1 MPPGRGKTSSQ
12 AAVAVNF
19 FAKRRSA
26 HFAKTYGA
34 EGFGP
39 LRPQLR
45 GCPPWR
51 ILRKNTKEGAPVS
64 RGRAVEIWTTPEGRG
79 KDHPWGPGS
88 VPKLLVAIFRHSLLV
103 VASLAQRLP
112 VVSVPEQFGVTAV
125 GNDVVDHSGLDQL
138 ALRLAPGTQGVRME
152 ESCAGLLPAATVS
165 LLGGGLG
172 VVRVERSMLLAVRLT
187 VGDQP
192 TTAGVLAWGVGS
204 AGQVS
209 HRRPCSDVS

>member
-12 AAVAVNF
+12 AAVLVNF
-19 FAKRRSA
+19 FAKRGSA

-34 EGFGP
+34 EGLGP

-51 ILRKNTKEGAPVS
+51 ILRKNTKEGAPAS
-64 RGRAVEIWTTPEGRG
+64 RGRAVEIWTTPGGR
-79 KDHPWGPGS
+79 GS

-204 AGQVS
+204 ARHGQPPPPVF
-209 HRRPCSDVS
+209 

>member
-1 MPPGRGKTSSQ
+1 MPLGRGKTSSQ
-12 AAVAVNF
+12 AAVLVNF

-34 EGFGP
+34 EGLGP

-64 RGRAVEIWTTPEGRG
+64 RGRAVEIYTAPGGR
-79 KDHPWGPGS
+79 GS

-125 GNDVVDHSGLDQL
+125 GNDVVDHSGLDQS
-138 ALRLAPGTQGVRME
+138 ALRLTPSAQGVRME

-204 AGQVS
+204 ARHGQPPPPVF
-209 HRRPCSDVS
+209 

>member
-64 RGRAVEIWTTPEGRG
+64 RGRAVEILTAPGGR
-79 KDHPWGPGS
+79 GS
-88 VPKLLVAIFRHSLLV
+88 VPKLLVAIFCHGLLV

-125 GNDVVDHSGLDQL
+125 GNDVVDHSGLDQS
-138 ALRLAPGTQGVRME
+138 ALRLAPSAQGVRME

-192 TTAGVLAWGVGS
+192 TAAGVLARGVGS
-204 AGQVS
+204 ARHGQPPPPVF
-209 HRRPCSDVS
+209 

>member
-64 RGRAVEIWTTPEGRG
+64 RGRAVEILTAPGGR
-79 KDHPWGPGS
+79 GS

-125 GNDVVDHSGLDQL
+125 GNDVVDHSGLDQS
-138 ALRLAPGTQGVRME
+138 ALRLAPSAQGVRME

-204 AGQVS
+204 ARHGQPPPPVF
-209 HRRPCSDVS
+209 

>member
-1 MPPGRGKTSSQ
+1 MPPRRGKTSSQ
-12 AAVAVNF
+12 AAVLVNF

-26 HFAKTYGA
+26 HFAKTYGV
-34 EGFGP
+34 EGLGP

-64 RGRAVEIWTTPEGRG
+64 RGRAVEILTAPGSR
-79 KDHPWGPGS
+79 GS

-125 GNDVVDHSGLDQL
+125 GNDVVDHSGLDQS
-138 ALRLAPGTQGVRME
+138 ALRLTPSAQWMGVE
-152 ESCAGLLPAATVS
+152 ECGAGLLPAASVS
-165 LLGGGLG
+165 LFAGAFG
-172 VVRVERSMLLAVRLT
+172 VVCVERSMLLTVRAA

-192 TTAGVLAWGVGS
+192 TAAGVLAGDVRT
-204 AGQVS
+204 ARHGQPPPPVF
-209 HRRPCSDVS
+209 

>member
-1 MPPGRGKTSSQ
+1 MRKPMVRRGLAHSGPSSGG
-12 AAVAVNF
+12 V
-19 FAKRRSA
+19 
-26 HFAKTYGA
+26 
-34 EGFGP
+34 
-39 LRPQLR
+39 
-45 GCPPWR
+45 PPWR
-51 ILRKNTKEGAPVS
+51 ILRKNTQEGAPVS
-64 RGRAVEIWTTPEGRG
+64 RGRAVEIWTTPGGR
-79 KDHPWGPGS
+79 GS

-192 TTAGVLAWGVGS
+192 TTAGVLLGRRGM
-204 AGQVS
+204 VS